1 MKCYI
6 AADHAGFAL
15 KEEIKQWLKAQQIVF
30 EDLGTFGTQR
40 VDYPLY
46 AQKLAQ
52 HVLADSVYG
61 ILICGS
67 GIGMSIAA
75 NRFAGIRAALCHDAY
90 TAEVARLHNDANVL
104 CLGARVLGV
113 GIVESI
119 LHVFFQTTFEG
130 GRHEKRIDMI
140 DAIQTKE

>member
-1 MKCYI
+1 M
-6 AADHAGFAL
+6 
-15 KEEIKQWLKAQQIVF
+15 
-30 EDLGTFGTQR
+30 
-40 VDYPLY
+40 
-46 AQKLAQ
+46 
-52 HVLADSVYG
+52 
-61 ILICGS
+61 
-67 GIGMSIAA
+67 GMSIAA

>member
-30 EDLGTFGTQR
+30 EDLGTFDTQR

-52 HVLADSVYG
+52 HV
-61 ILICGS
+61 
-67 GIGMSIAA
+67 
-75 NRFAGIRAALCHDAY
+75 
-90 TAEVARLHNDANVL
+90 
-104 CLGARVLGV
+104 
-113 GIVESI
+113 
-119 LHVFFQTTFEG
+119 
-130 GRHEKRIDMI
+130 
-140 DAIQTKE
+140 